1 MAERPMDEMQQHPR
15 ISRAFKFKHFDK
27 DINEESVI
35 LSL

>member
-1 MAERPMDEMQQHPR
+1 MAESPTDEMQQHPR
-15 ISRAFKFKHFDK
+15 ISSAFNQEHFDK